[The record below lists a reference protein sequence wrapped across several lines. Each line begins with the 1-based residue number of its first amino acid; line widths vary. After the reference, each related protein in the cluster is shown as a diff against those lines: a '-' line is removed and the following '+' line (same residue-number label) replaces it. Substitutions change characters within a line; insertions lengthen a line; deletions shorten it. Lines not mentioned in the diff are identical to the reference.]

1 MRRTAEIWP
10 FRPTVRYAG
19 QLAEAL
25 RAETIGGVI
34 MLLATVAALIWAN
47 VSNASYEAVRTA
59 TFGPESLHLNLEL
72 YKWAQNGLLTIFFFI
87 AGIEVKEEFVHGEL
101 ANLRKAALPVFAAIA
116 GMVMP
121 ALIYLVVS
129 RGAPDASRGWA
140 IPTATDIAF
149 ALAVLAVTA
158 SAMPAALRAFLLTSA
173 VVDDLGAITIIAVFF
188 TRHLNLLALLA
199 GVAVIALYGL
209 LQARRVRGLQ
219 FYLPLAVLAWYL
231 VEVSGVHATVAG
243 VALGL
248 MTRVHSGPDEERSPA
263 ERADHYIRP
272 LSAGFAV
279 PVFAFLSAGVL
290 ISTDSLR
297 TMLTDRVVLGVI
309 AGLLVGKFLGVFGGA
324 WLAVRLGLAKLSE
337 ELHWR
342 DMAAVSILAGIGFTV
357 SLLIGDLAY
366 GDDPERVNLV
376 TTGVLTASLTASVLA
391 AVLLRVRV
399 RNHLNA
405 QDDV

>member
-1 MRRTAEIWP
+1 MRRAVEIWP
-10 FRPTVRYAG
+10 FRPSLRYAR

-25 RAETIGGVI
+25 RAETVGGVV
-34 MLLATVAALIWAN
+34 MLLATVAALVWAN
-47 VSNASYEAVRTA
+47 VSTDSYEALRNA
-59 TFGPESLHLNLEL
+59 TFGPDFLHLDMEL
-72 YKWAQNGLLTIFFFI
+72 YKWVQNGLLTIFFFV

-101 ANLRKAALPVFAAIA
+101 AQLRKAALPIVASIA
-116 GMVMP
+116 GMIVP

-129 RGAPDASRGWA
+129 WGVPEAGRGWA

-158 SAMPAALRAFLLTSA
+158 SALPAALRAFLLTSA
-173 VVDDLGAITIIAVFF
+173 VVDDLGAITVIAVFF
-188 TRHLNLLALLA
+188 TRNLNLLALLA

-209 LQARRVRGLQ
+209 LQARRVRGLWL
-219 FYLPLAVLAWYL
+219 YLPLALLAWYL
-231 VEVSGVHATVAG
+231 VEISGVHATVAG

-248 MTRVHSGPDEERSPA
+248 MTRVHSGPGEESSPA
-263 ERADHYIRP
+263 ELADHYIRP
-272 LSAGFAV
+272 FSAGFAV
-279 PVFAFLSAGVL
+279 PMFAFVSAGVVL
-290 ISTDSLR
+290 SAESLGA
-297 TMLTDRVVLGVI
+297 MVTDRVVLGVI
-309 AGLLVGKFLGVFGGA
+309 AGLVVGKFLGVFGGA
-324 WLAVRLGLAKLSE
+324 WLAVRLGLAKLSD

-366 GDDPERVNLV
+366 GDDPGRADAV
-376 TTGVLTASLTASVLA
+376 TTGVLVASLTASVLA

-399 RNHLNA
+399 RNHLSA